1 LANNFGVC
9 ENNLAKL
16 VYAMC
21 REAGIKICV
30 QIFWWARTRKIWEGK
45 NVQNSARF
53 RTTLNFDREYL
64 WNGSRYQQDHQALL
78 KAKYCTR
85 VAAAA
90 CTQKNTKNPCDLDLW
105 SMTLK
110 SNRVL
115 EVVELAYMF
124 RQNFIKLS
132 AAVHDLSWSQRKK
145 LRRRPKQLLLSDA
158 TADSKSEKQVINY
171 NGSHV
176 GWKNGPTLV
185 Y

>member
-1 LANNFGVC
+1 
-9 ENNLAKL
+9 
-16 VYAMC
+16 
-21 REAGIKICV
+21 
-30 QIFWWARTRKIWEGK
+30 
-45 NVQNSARF
+45 
-53 RTTLNFDREYL
+53 
-64 WNGSRYQQDHQALL
+64 
-78 KAKYCTR
+78 
-85 VAAAA
+85 
-90 CTQKNTKNPCDLDLW
+90 
-105 SMTLK
+105 MTLK

-176 GWKNGPTLV
+176 G
-185 Y
+185 